1 MTTTTEH
8 AVRWRPRVGL
18 RTHGVYVAL
27 VVMIVFNLL
36 FTPNFATL
44 SNVRLQLV
52 QVTPVVIVALGMALV
67 VATAGIDLSVGATM
81 ALAAATLAAT
91 LDRGPSV
98 AIIVALL
105 AGVVA
110 GVFNGILVGV
120 VRIQPIVA
128 TLGLFIAGRGFALM
142 IADGR
147 LTEIFDPT
155 IGAIGTK
162 RLVGG
167 FQVGVFVAL
176 GLTVIIGVVGR
187 YTVFGKRLVAIG
199 GSPDAAR
206 TAGLP
211 VRRSLIIVYAV
222 SGALAAVAGILATAR
237 SGAADP
243 SFVGLLIE
251 LSAITAVVV
260 GGTPLSGGELRILGT
275 VVGALLMQLIF
286 ATLIRHDLSD
296 ADARMVQAL
305 IIVAAVYI
313 QRERVR

>member
-1 MTTTTEH
+1 MTTGAT
-8 AVRWRPRVGL
+8 APRWRSRVSL
-18 RTHGVYVAL
+18 RTHGVYAAL
-27 VVMIVFNLL
+27 GIVIAFNLL

-44 SNVRLQLV
+44 ANVRLQLV
-52 QVTPVVIVALGMALV
+52 QVTPVVVVALGMAVV

-81 ALAAATLAAT
+81 ALAAASLAAT
-91 LDRGPSV
+91 IDRGPV
-98 AIIVALL
+98 IAIMVALFAGVL
-105 AGVVA
+105 AGL
-110 GVFNGILVGV
+110 FNGLLVGV

-128 TLGLFIAGRGFALM
+128 TLGLFIAGRGLALM

-155 IGAIGTK
+155 IRSIGSK
-162 RLVGG
+162 KLIGG
-167 FQVGVFVAL
+167 FQTGVFVAV
-176 GLTVIIGVVGR
+176 GLTVIIGVLVR
-187 YTVFGKRLVAIG
+187 STVFGKRLVAIG

-211 VRRSLIIVYAV
+211 VRRSLILVYGL
-222 SGALAAVAGILATAR
+222 SGGLAAIAGVLATAR
-237 SGAADP
+237 SGASDP

-260 GGTPLSGGELRILGT
+260 GGTPLSGGELRVLGT
-275 VVGALLMQLIF
+275 VAGAVLMQLIF

-313 QRERVR
+313 QRDRLR